1 MTSPQTAGR
10 AVEPTSWAP
19 LAVVLIGGFIAFL
32 DFFIANVAIPSIQ
45 SDLGAGAPETQLVMV
60 GYGAAL
66 CVGLITGGR
75 MGDLFGPRRM
85 FVIGLALFTAASAA
99 CGFAPSIWFLIVTRI
114 VQGLSSAMLTP
125 QVLAVV
131 SHVYTG
137 EARGRAF
144 GAYGLMLGLSGLCGQ
159 LIGGLLIALDVAGLG
174 WRTVFLINIPIG
186 LVILAL
192 TPRIVP
198 PIRTGTG
205 AELDLPGA
213 AMATL
218 SLAAVVLPLLEG
230 REQGWPVWTWL
241 SLIAAVPLFVLFLT
255 HQRRRAARNAAPL
268 IDPGLF
274 RERGFTVG
282 VTAYFVYFMSM
293 GSFFLL
299 FALYMQ
305 EGRGWDPLPSGLLF
319 TTMSA
324 GFFGSSFL
332 AGKFA
337 ARVGNQVIALGAGL
351 VAVGYG
357 IVGLIVAH
365 IGTDG
370 TAGWVAPGLLVA
382 GFGMGLVAAPLP
394 AAALAGI
401 DPKHASSASGVL
413 STAMEGGAALG
424 VSLVGVVFFGAL
436 GDPPAPD
443 NYPTAFSLGIA
454 VIVAFP
460 VLVTLLVQA
469 LPKPPSSVAGG
480 RPGQG
485 KEAGAVEQPVRQT
498 GRHYASE
505 R

>member
-10 AVEPTSWAP
+10 AADRRSWAP
-19 LAVVLIGGFIAFL
+19 LAVVLTGGFISFL

-75 MGDLFGPRRM
+75 MGDLYGPRRM
-85 FVIGLALFTAASAA
+85 FLLGLALFTAASAA
-99 CGFAPSIWFLIVTRI
+99 CGFAPGIWFLIAARV

-125 QVLAVV
+125 QILAVV

-137 EARGRAF
+137 AARGRAF

-159 LIGGLLIALDVAGLG
+159 LIGGVLIALDVAGLG

-186 LVILAL
+186 LVILTL
-192 TPRIVP
+192 TPRTVP
-198 PIRTGTG
+198 RIRTEAG
-205 AELDLPGA
+205 AGLDLAGA
-213 AMATL
+213 ALATV

-230 REQGWPVWTWL
+230 REQGWPLWAWL
-241 SLIAAVPLFVLFLT
+241 SLIAGVPLFVLFIT
-255 HQRRRAARNAAPL
+255 HQRGLAARSEAPL

-274 RERGFTVG
+274 RRRGFAVG
-282 VTAYFVYFMSM
+282 VAAYFVYFMSM

-299 FALYMQ
+299 FAIYMQ
-305 EGRGWDPLPSGLLF
+305 EGRGWDALPSGLLF

-332 AGKFA
+332 AGKIA
-337 ARVGNQVIALGAGL
+337 VRIGNQVVALGAGL

-357 IVGLIVAH
+357 TVALIVAH
-365 IGTDG
+365 LGVDG
-370 TAGWVAPGLLVA
+370 SAGWVAPGLLVA

-394 AAALAGI
+394 AAALADV
-401 DPKHASSASGVL
+401 DPKHASAASGVL

-424 VSLVGVVFFGAL
+424 VSLVGLVFFGAL
-436 GDPPAPD
+436 GASPSPD
-443 NYPTAFSLGIA
+443 RYPRAFFLSIA

-460 VLVTLLVQA
+460 VIVTLLVQA
-469 LPKPPSSVAGG
+469 LPKPAPAVS
-480 RPGQG
+480 
-485 KEAGAVEQPVRQT
+485 EASQEEGSDTVEQPVC
-498 GRHYASE
+498 
-505 R
+505 

>member
-1 MTSPQTAGR
+1 MTSPQTADR
-10 AVEPTSWAP
+10 AADRPSWAP

-45 SDLGAGAPETQLVMV
+45 SDLGASAPETELVMV

-75 MGDLFGPRRM
+75 MGDIFGPRRM
-85 FVIGLALFTAASAA
+85 FLIGLALFTVASAA
-99 CGFAPSIWFLIVTRI
+99 CGFAPSIWFLIVARVI
-114 VQGLSSAMLTP
+114 QGLSSALLAP
-125 QVLAVV
+125 QVLAIV

-144 GAYGLMLGLSGLCGQ
+144 SAYGLMLGLSGLCGQ
-159 LIGGLLIALDVAGLG
+159 LIGGALIALDVAGLD

-192 TPRIVP
+192 TPRTVP
-198 PIRTGTG
+198 DIRTASGTK
-205 AELDLPGA
+205 LDLAGVA
-213 AMATL
+213 LATV
-218 SLAAVVLPLLEG
+218 SLAAVVVPLLEG
-230 REQGWPVWTWL
+230 REQGWPLWAWL
-241 SLIAAVPLFVLFLT
+241 SLIASVPLFALFIT
-255 HQRRRAARNAAPL
+255 HQRRLAARNAAPL

-274 RERGFTVG
+274 HERGFTVG

-299 FALYMQ
+299 FAIYMQ

-332 AGKFA
+332 AGKIA
-337 ARVGNQVIALGAGL
+337 ARIGNQVIALGAGL

-357 IVGLIVAH
+357 TVGLIVAQL
-365 IGTDG
+365 GTDG

-394 AAALAGI
+394 AAALAGV
-401 DPKHASSASGVL
+401 DPQHASSASGVL

-424 VSLVGVVFFGAL
+424 VSLVGLVFFGTLGNSPAL
-436 GDPPAPD
+436 DG
-443 NYPTAFSLGIA
+443 YPKAFYLSIA
-454 VIVAFP
+454 VIVVFP
-460 VLVTLLVQA
+460 VIVTLLVQA
-469 LPKPPSSVAGG
+469 LPKPDPAAAGG
-480 RPGQG
+480 SQG
-485 KEAGAVEQPVRQT
+485 SDDEVGAVEQLV
-498 GRHYASE
+498 H
-505 R
+505 

>member
-1 MTSPQTAGR
+1 MTSPQTAAR
-10 AVEPTSWAP
+10 AADRPSWAA

-45 SDLGAGAPETQLVMV
+45 SDLGASPPETQLVMV

-75 MGDLFGPRRM
+75 MGDIYGPRRM
-85 FVIGLALFTAASAA
+85 FLVGLALFTVASAA
-99 CGFAPSIWFLIVTRI
+99 CGFAPSIWFLIVARVI
-114 VQGLSSAMLTP
+114 QGLAAAMLAP
-125 QVLAVV
+125 QVLAIV

-144 GAYGLMLGLSGLCGQ
+144 SAYGLMLGLSGLCGQ
-159 LIGGLLIALDVAGLG
+159 VIGGVLIALDIAGLD

-192 TPRIVP
+192 TPRTVP
-198 PIRTGTG
+198 DIRTQSGVR
-205 AELDLPGA
+205 LDLAGA
-213 AMATL
+213 ALASV

-230 REQGWPVWTWL
+230 REQGWPLWAWL
-241 SLIAAVPLFVLFLT
+241 SLIAAVPLFALLIT
-255 HQRRRAARNAAPL
+255 HQRRLAAKNAAPL

-282 VTAYFVYFMSM
+282 ITAYFVYFMSM

-299 FALYMQ
+299 FAIYMQ
-305 EGRGWDPLPSGLLF
+305 EGRGWEPLSSGLLF

-332 AGKFA
+332 AGRIA
-337 ARVGNQVIALGAGL
+337 ARIGNQVIALGAGL
-351 VAVGYG
+351 VAIGYG
-357 IVGLIVAH
+357 TVGVIVAQ
-365 IGTDG
+365 IGVDG

-394 AAALAGI
+394 GAAMAGV
-401 DPKHASSASGVL
+401 DPEHASSASGVL

-424 VSLVGVVFFGAL
+424 VSLVGLVFFGTIGDSPAL
-436 GDPPAPD
+436 DA
-443 NYPTAFSLGIA
+443 YPKAFYLSIA

-460 VLVTLLVQA
+460 VIVTLLVQA
-469 LPKPPSSVAGG
+469 LPKPGSTAPGTAAGEVDG
-480 RPGQG
+480 E
-485 KEAGAVEQPVRQT
+485 EAGAMEQPVL
-498 GRHYASE
+498 
-505 R
+505 

>member
-1 MTSPQTAGR
+1 MTSPQTADR
-10 AVEPTSWAP
+10 AADRPSWAP

-32 DFFIANVAIPSIQ
+32 DFFIANVTIPSIQ
-45 SDLGAGAPETQLVMV
+45 SDLGASAPETELVMV

-75 MGDLFGPRRM
+75 MGDIFGPRRM
-85 FVIGLALFTAASAA
+85 FLIGLALFTVASAA
-99 CGFAPSIWFLIVTRI
+99 CGFAPSIWFLIVARVI
-114 VQGLSSAMLTP
+114 QGLSSALLAP
-125 QVLAVV
+125 QVLAIV

-144 GAYGLMLGLSGLCGQ
+144 SAYGLMLGLSGLCGQ
-159 LIGGLLIALDVAGLG
+159 LIGGALIALDVAGLD

-192 TPRIVP
+192 TPRTVP
-198 PIRTGTG
+198 YIRTASGTK
-205 AELDLPGA
+205 LDLAGVA
-213 AMATL
+213 LATV
-218 SLAAVVLPLLEG
+218 SLAAVVVPLLEG
-230 REQGWPVWTWL
+230 REQGWPLWAWL
-241 SLIAAVPLFVLFLT
+241 SLIASVPLFALFIT
-255 HQRRRAARNAAPL
+255 HQRRLAARNAAPL

-299 FALYMQ
+299 FAIYMQ

-332 AGKFA
+332 AGKIA
-337 ARVGNQVIALGAGL
+337 ARIGNQVIALGAGL

-357 IVGLIVAH
+357 TVGLIVAQL
-365 IGTDG
+365 GTDG

-394 AAALAGI
+394 AAALAGV

-424 VSLVGVVFFGAL
+424 VSLVGLVFFGTLGNSPAL
-436 GDPPAPD
+436 DS
-443 NYPTAFSLGIA
+443 YPKAFYLSIA
-454 VIVAFP
+454 VIVVFP
-460 VLVTLLVQA
+460 VIVTLLVQA
-469 LPKPPSSVAGG
+469 LPKPDPAAAGG
-480 RPGQG
+480 SQG
-485 KEAGAVEQPVRQT
+485 SDDEVGAVEQLV
-498 GRHYASE
+498 H
-505 R
+505 

>member
-1 MTSPQTAGR
+1 MPSAQTAGR
-10 AVEPTSWAP
+10 AADRPSWAP
-19 LAVVLIGGFIAFL
+19 LAIVLIGGFIAFL

-45 SDLGAGAPETQLVMV
+45 SDLGADASGAQLVMV

-75 MGDLFGPRRM
+75 MGDIFGPRRM
-85 FVIGLALFTAASAA
+85 FLAGLALFTASSAA
-99 CGFAPSIWFLIVTRI
+99 CGLAPDIGFLIVARI
-114 VQGLSSAMLTP
+114 VQGLSSAMLAP

-159 LIGGLLIALDVAGLG
+159 LIGGVLIALDVAGLG
-174 WRTVFLINIPIG
+174 WRSVFLVNIPVG

-192 TPRIVP
+192 TPRSVP
-198 PIRTGTG
+198 DIRTGADT
-205 AELDLPGA
+205 ELDLVGA
-213 AMATL
+213 ALATAGL
-218 SLAAVVLPLLEG
+218 VAVVLPLLEG
-230 REQGWPVWTWL
+230 REQGWPLWARV
-241 SLIAAVPLFVLFLT
+241 SLVVAVPLIALFIT
-255 HQRRRAARNAAPL
+255 HQRRLAARCGAPL

-274 RERGFTVG
+274 RSRGFTIG

-299 FALYMQ
+299 FAIYMQ
-305 EGRGWDPLPSGLLF
+305 EGRGWTPLASGLLF

-332 AGKFA
+332 AGRIA
-337 ARVGNQVIALGAGL
+337 ARIGNQVIALGAGL
-351 VAVGYG
+351 VAAGYG
-357 IVGLIVAH
+357 TVGVIVPQL
-365 IGTDG
+365 GTNG

-394 AAALAGI
+394 AATMADV

-424 VSLVGVVFFGAL
+424 VSLVGLVFFGTL
-436 GDPPAPD
+436 GNPPAPD
-443 NYPTAFSLGIA
+443 NYPRAFCLGIA
-454 VIVAFP
+454 AIVTFP
-460 VLVTLLVQA
+460 LVVTLLVQA
-469 LPKPPSSVAGG
+469 LPGPTPTTPDTDREGSEETGTAK
-480 RPGQG
+480 
-485 KEAGAVEQPVRQT
+485 QPVR
-498 GRHYASE
+498 
-505 R
+505 